1 MNDNKTAYSGKDYP
15 VHSSGPWSVTAGIVP
30 DREGRLIVEDCSGN
44 SVCATSARGVQGRV
58 HIMEAN
64 AKLIAAAPEMLE
76 VLRWLDAEMDCR
88 DDDYGGVLFSR
99 GHFERVRRG
108 IKLAMEG

>member
-1 MNDNKTAYSGKDYP
+1 MSENATAYSGKDYP

-30 DREGRLIVEDCSGN
+30 DPKGRLIVEDCSGN
-44 SVCATSARGVQGRV
+44 PVCATSARGVQGRV
-58 HIMEAN
+58 PIMEAN

-76 VLRWLDAEMDCR
+76 VLRWLDDEMDCR
-88 DDDYGGVLFSR
+88 DNEYGGVLFSR
-99 GHFERVRRG
+99 GDFEKVRLA

>member
-15 VHSSGPWSVTAGIVP
+15 VHSPGPWSVTAGIAP
-30 DREGRLIVEDCSGN
+30 DPKGRLIVEDCSGN
-44 SVCATSARGVQGRV
+44 PVCAISASGVQGRV
-58 HIMEAN
+58 PMMEAN

-76 VLRWLDAEMDCR
+76 VLRWLDAEMDRR
-88 DDDYGGVLFSR
+88 DDEFGGVMFSR
-99 GHFERVRRG
+99 SDFKKVRRA